1 MPGSVTSLF
10 SEPEDLEA
18 ALREDGCLGL
28 LIAGQGQ
35 FRARLTQLTLRRF
48 RLMAAAEQMA
58 RIAFIAVPADM
69 VLILFPIRRGMAL
82 VCGGIAM
89 REGEIIAVGS
99 GQRVHVRTDGLCR
112 WGAICLPVTEL
123 ALYGSALTGAPFAV
137 PPGVSCWL
145 PPPKDGRHLRQL
157 HAAAIR
163 MAEIRPQA
171 FLDAYA
177 VHGLE
182 QQLIHALI
190 ESVSACAATEGT
202 AAAGRHRKI
211 MADFEGLIQI
221 HSDRS
226 PRMSEICV
234 ALGVSN
240 RQLRSLCAAH
250 LGMSGTGYI
259 RLRRMSL
266 VRRNLRCSDRDTA
279 TVSDIARRCGFR
291 ALGRFA
297 ANYRGAFGELPS
309 ATLQRGS
316 GRKLVELRLH
326 RPRHANGRSTS
337 LTA

>member
-1 MPGSVTSLF
+1 
-10 SEPEDLEA
+10 
-18 ALREDGCLGL
+18 
-28 LIAGQGQ
+28 
-35 FRARLTQLTLRRF
+35 
-48 RLMAAAEQMA
+48 
-58 RIAFIAVPADM
+58 
-69 VLILFPIRRGMAL
+69 
-82 VCGGIAM
+82 
-89 REGEIIAVGS
+89 
-99 GQRVHVRTDGLCR
+99 
-112 WGAICLPVTEL
+112 
-123 ALYGSALTGAPFAV
+123 
-137 PPGVSCWL
+137 
-145 PPPKDGRHLRQL
+145 
-157 HAAAIR
+157 

-202 AAAGRHRKI
+202 AAVRRDRNI
-211 MADFEGLIQI
+211 MAEFEGLVQI

-240 RQLRSLCAAH
+240 RQLRSLCARH

-266 VRRNLRCSDRDTA
+266 VRRNLQCSDRYAA
-279 TVSDIARRCGFR
+279 TVSDIARRSGFR

-309 ATLQRGS
+309 ATLRRGS
-316 GRKLVELRLH
+316 GRKTGGTEVA
-326 RPRHANGRSTS
+326 PAAS
-337 LTA
+337 A